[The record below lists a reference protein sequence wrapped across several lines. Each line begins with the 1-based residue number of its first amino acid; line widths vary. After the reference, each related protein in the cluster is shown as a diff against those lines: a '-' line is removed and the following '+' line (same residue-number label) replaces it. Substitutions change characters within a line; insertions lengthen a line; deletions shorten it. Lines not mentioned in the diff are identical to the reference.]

1 MSVKCHV
8 RQQRSSRV
16 LEEPNRPGMQASDE
30 GRRRFRRPLE
40 TRVVFLVLGVI
51 SAPLAVMTVL
61 AGLVSPFTDEGTTPA
76 AGVLI
81 VAIGVA
87 WGFGVWV
94 CLRGSFLEIA
104 VDGVGVTA
112 VNMFRT
118 KRLPWAEIVGFR
130 VASGAMGIETL
141 LRDGSIVMMNAVT
154 TATRAASAKERLTA
168 DEVVQVLADA
178 RPGQPPG
185 LAVFVPEPVAAPPAP
200 APPAPAP
207 PVPPAPGR
215 PPRVPPPPSSV

>member
-1 MSVKCHV
+1 MMTSLLMSVKCHI
-8 RQQRSSRV
+8 RQQDSSRV
-16 LEEPNRPGMQASDE
+16 LEEPNLAGMQAWDQ

-40 TRVVFLVLGVI
+40 TRVVFLVLGAI
-51 SAPLAVMTVL
+51 SAPLAVVTVL
-61 AGLVSPFTDEGTTPA
+61 AGLISPFTDEGTPPA

-81 VAIGVA
+81 VALGVA

-104 VDGVGVTA
+104 VDGAGVTA

-141 LRDGSIVMMNAVT
+141 LRSGSIVRMNAVT
-154 TATRAASAKERLTA
+154 TATRAAAGKERLTA
-168 DEVVQVLADA
+168 DEVVQVLAGA
-178 RPGQPPG
+178 RPGQPPA
-185 LAVFVPEPVAAPPAP
+185 LAVFVAAPAAAPPM
-200 APPAPAP
+200 PPP
-207 PVPPAPGR
+207 PGR